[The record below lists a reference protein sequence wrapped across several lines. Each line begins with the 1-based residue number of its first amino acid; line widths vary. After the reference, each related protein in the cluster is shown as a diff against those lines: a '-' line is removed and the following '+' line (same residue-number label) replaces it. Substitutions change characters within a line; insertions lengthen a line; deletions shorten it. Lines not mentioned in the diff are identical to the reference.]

1 MGDIGPGGGYVFY
14 VSTTKF
20 TSAGSTCKTKC
31 YYLEAAPADAGS
43 VIWATS
49 VAQCYAEGSDSASQ
63 SCQKNSIYS
72 NSQGQ
77 AARRTAAKAIGM
89 GRANTTA
96 IIGKGKFAHGGVTKS
111 TYAAGLADDYT
122 SNGLGDWFL
131 PSKDE
136 LNQMYLNLHKN
147 GLGGLIGTYW
157 SSSEMSGSNAW
168 VQYFLALAKG
178 SEDKVGKTINYL
190 VRAVRAG

>member
-1 MGDIGPGGGYVFY
+1 MFY
-14 VSTTKF
+14 VSGTKF
-20 TSAGSTCKTKC
+20 TSASSTCKTKC
-31 YYLEAAPADAGS
+31 YYLEAAPADAGAKVWS
-43 VIWATS
+43 TTVT
-49 VAQCYAEGSDSASQ
+49 QCYSELSSSASK
-63 SCQKNSIYS
+63 SCQPNSIYS
-72 NSQGQ
+72 DSQDQ
-77 AARRTAAKAIGM
+77 DARRFASTGIGM

-157 SSSEMSGSNAW
+157 SSSEMSGSTAW

-178 SEDKVGKTINYL
+178 SEDKVGKSINYL